1 MKTIGLCGLGNAII
15 DLLLEVGDEEF
26 ESLGLTRSGM
36 QLVDVGTQ
44 ALLLKQVHATRDELV
59 FKSGG
64 SVANSVIAYSQL
76 GGKGAFLGS
85 VGDDP
90 MGEEYEREMK
100 EVGVACSLSVVPGGA
115 TGTSLIFITPDA
127 ERTMNTCLGCAG
139 DFNAD
144 LIDGDVIASSK
155 WLLLE
160 GYLFANPH
168 GGEGA
173 IMASIEHAVK
183 GNTKIAFT
191 CSDNWV
197 VSAFFDK
204 IKGIMPRLSLL
215 VANESEA
222 MELARRWVE
231 ANPHHFNSS
240 TIEGAEDAMDVLRRL
255 VPECV
260 ITLGAKGALLAHK
273 DHVEHVAA
281 FPCTPV
287 DLTGAGDAFIGT
299 YLNARNDGHSM
310 AESGSLACFVASKV
324 VTQIGPRLQDPAW
337 LLSEW
342 KQDRKTPLHTAEL
355 RS

>member
-1 MKTIGLCGLGNAII
+1 MKTIGLCALGNAIV
-15 DLLLEVGDEEF
+15 DLLLEVGEEEF

-44 ALLLKQVHATRDELV
+44 ALLLKKVRATREELV

-64 SVANSVIAYSQL
+64 SVANSVIAYAQL

-90 MGEEYEREMK
+90 MGREYEREMR
-100 EVGVACSLSVVPGGA
+100 EVGITCSMSVVPGGS
-115 TGTSLIFITPDA
+115 TGTSLILITPDA

-139 DFNAD
+139 DFNSD
-144 LIDGDVIASSK
+144 LLDGEVIASSN

-173 IMASIEHAVK
+173 ICASIEHAVK
-183 GNTKIAFT
+183 GNTKIVFT
-191 CSDNWV
+191 CSDTWV
-197 VSAFFDK
+197 VSAFFEK
-204 IKGIMPRLSLL
+204 IKDIIPKLHLL

-222 MELARRWVE
+222 VELARRWVE
-231 ANPHHFNSS
+231 ANPHHFECGE
-240 TIEGAEDAMDVLRRL
+240 IKGADDAMEVLRRL

-273 DHVEHVAA
+273 DHVERVLAY
-281 FPCTPV
+281 PCTPV

-299 YLNARNDGHSM
+299 YLNARNDGHSL

-324 VTQIGPRLQDPAW
+324 VTQIGPRLQDPSW

-342 KQDRKTPLHTAEL
+342 KQDRKTPLPTTGL